1 MDRCTLKEARTLID
15 AKGLGTAL
23 SDEEFARLRTLSDDD
38 LARVSDS
45 RDFFS
50 ISESNRR
57 LSSELQREAH
67 STRVL
72 TAWVVALTV
81 GVLIM
86 TAVLVWVAVR
96 HG

>member
-1 MDRCTLKEARTLID
+1 MEPAMNRCTREEARKLID
-15 AKGLGTAL
+15 SKGLGNLTP
-23 SDEEFARLRTLSDDD
+23 EEFARLRTFSDDD

-57 LSSELQREAH
+57 LSLALQREARR
-67 STRVL
+67 TM
-72 TAWVVALTV
+72 WLTV
-81 GVLIM
+81 GVFIL
-86 TAVLVWVAVR
+86 TVVLVWFTLC